1 LYIIVS
7 CDLKGGSMRVSV
19 NGVRLYFD
27 VEGAQLVPEGP
38 ALQERPT
45 LLLLHGGPGADHA
58 TFKPFMSPFAEQA
71 QIIYLD
77 HRGNGRSDVG
87 EPEDW
92 TLSQW
97 ADDVAGFLDAL
108 DIHKPIVLGAS
119 FGGFVA
125 QAFATAYP
133 ERLSKL
139 ALMCTGP
146 RADVDLSVQMFA
158 KLGGPEVGAIARRHL
173 SGAGD
178 PEAEAE
184 FMLRCLPFYAVQG
197 FDRTVLARSID
208 RGDVRRRF
216 FGPGGE
222 FYSFDFRP
230 RLPNIQ
236 CPTLV
241 IHGAHDPILP
251 LPLAKELQAAIRPG
265 LSRLH
270 VVENAGHSY
279 HDEPEEWRAVLRKFL
294 FET

>member
-1 LYIIVS
+1 
-7 CDLKGGSMRVSV
+7 MRVGV
-19 NGVRLYFD
+19 NGVHLYFD
-27 VEGAQLVPEGP
+27 VEGAGLVPDGP
-38 ALQERPT
+38 AMRERPT

-58 TFKPFMSPFAEQA
+58 TFKPFMSPLAEHA
-71 QIIYLD
+71 QLIYLD
-77 HRGNGRSDVG
+77 HRGKGRSDVG
-87 EPEDW
+87 EPADW

-108 DIHKPIVLGAS
+108 DIRKPLVLGAS

-125 QAFATAYP
+125 QAFAVAYP

-146 RADVDLSVQMFA
+146 RADVNLSVQMFTR
-158 KLGGPEVGAIARRHL
+158 LGGPEVGEIARRHL

-178 PEAEAE
+178 PDIEAE
-184 FMLRCLPFYAVQG
+184 FMLRCLPYYSVRG

-208 RGDVRRRF
+208 RPEVRRRF

-222 FYSFDFRP
+222 FYTMDYRAGLA
-230 RLPNIQ
+230 RID

-241 IHGAHDPILP
+241 LHGAHDPILP
-251 LPLAKELQAAIRPG
+251 APLARELHAAIRPG
-265 LSRLH
+265 LARLH

-279 HDEPEEWRAVLRKFL
+279 QDESDEWRAVLQSFL